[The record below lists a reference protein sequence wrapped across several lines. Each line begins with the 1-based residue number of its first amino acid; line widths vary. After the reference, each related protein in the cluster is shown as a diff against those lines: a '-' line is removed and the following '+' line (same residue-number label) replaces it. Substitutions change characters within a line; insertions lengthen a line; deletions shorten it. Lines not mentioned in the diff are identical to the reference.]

1 MHIAYFSKFPGSLIQ
16 LSRKIFHL
24 WTLTNQDKKDN
35 WHFMAFKSWFGDIFF
50 KHDTVERPY
59 HIIQYICDNIHRTT
73 YRYIISQ
80 LVKLQVVI
88 SVTSNVFSRFIVLS
102 GLMMDSASSL
112 SRSSCKF
119 FSVSNEYSWKRN
131 HLIMHHYVKYKNERN
146 IIHVAYKE

>member
-1 MHIAYFSKFPGSLIQ
+1 MIIAVLQKQNHTWILM
-16 LSRKIFHL
+16 
-24 WTLTNQDKKDN
+24 DN
-35 WHFMAFKSWFGDIFF
+35 FF
-50 KHDTVERPY
+50 
-59 HIIQYICDNIHRTT
+59 
-73 YRYIISQ
+73 
-80 LVKLQVVI
+80 LVI
-88 SVTSNVFSRFIVLS
+88 SVTSNVFSWFIVLS

>member
-35 WHFMAFKSWFGDIFF
+35 WHFMAFKSWFGDILF

-80 LVKLQVVI
+80 LVKLQVLMEWLDKIIIFCMLHVWCSFHSYI
-88 SVTSNVFSRFIVLS
+88 WHSGAWSNDFFSRSIHL
-102 GLMMDSASSL
+102 
-112 SRSSCKF
+112 KQ
-119 FSVSNEYSWKRN
+119 KR
-131 HLIMHHYVKYKNERN
+131 IYRT
-146 IIHVAYKE
+146 I